1 MATNRWGK
9 RIKAFR
15 KLKGYTQIEFAD
27 VLGISVSQ
35 LGEIERGRRT
45 PTTENLENIA
55 NKLDVSLEEL
65 QPNNK
70 EREERRYVE
79 NR

>member
-27 VLGISVSQ
+27 ELGISVSQ
-35 LGEIERGRRT
+35 LGEIERGKRI
-45 PTTENLENIA
+45 PTDDHLKYIA
-55 NKLDVSLEEL
+55 AKLDISLEEL
-65 QPNNK
+65 QPK
-70 EREERRYVE
+70 IEENEEKRYVE
-79 NR
+79 HR

>member
-27 VLGISVSQ
+27 ELGISVSQ
-35 LGEIERGRRT
+35 LGEIERGKRI
-45 PTTENLENIA
+45 PTEDYLKYIA
-55 NKLDVSLEEL
+55 AKLDISLEEL
-65 QPNNK
+65 QPK
-70 EREERRYVE
+70 IEENEEKRYVE
-79 NR
+79 HR